1 MTDKHI
7 GAILT
12 VGGGIGGVQAS
23 LDLAESGFKVYLVE
37 EKPCIGGVMAQ
48 LDKTFPTNDCSACIF
63 SPKLQTLAQ
72 NPNVEIIAYS
82 KIEGIEGQ
90 AGNYKVK
97 VRQKARYIDPEKC
110 TSCGACAE
118 KCPTK
123 VPNEYN
129 FGHDKRKAIYK
140 DYAQGIPSVYTIDPE
155 HCRIFQGK
163 KCGVCAKVCPAGAV
177 DYEQQDQIVDLDV
190 GAVILAPGYELLN
203 MQKVS
208 EFAYGVAPNVVT
220 NLEMERILSAS
231 GPYGGEVTR
240 PSDSSHPKKIAW
252 IQCVGS
258 RDPRKGMPHCSSV
271 CCMASIKEAVIA
283 REHDASIEPT
293 IFFMDIRA
301 YGKDFDKYYEKA
313 KTDGGV
319 RFIRSMVSRV
329 EEDPITNDLKITYL
343 DENNNLNTE
352 TFHMVVLAAGIK
364 PSQATLDTAN
374 ILGVSLDSNNFCETE
389 VFEPVNTSKDGIFVA
404 GAFQSPKDIP
414 QTVMEASAA
423 AGAATRL
430 LTDQRDTL
438 TIKKE
443 VPLEKQ
449 VTDQD
454 PRIGVFVCKCG
465 INIAQ
470 TVSVSEVVEKIQEI
484 PGVEYA
490 GENLFTC
497 SQDAQV
503 QIKQIIQDHDLNRVI
518 VASCTPRTH
527 LPLFQETARE
537 AGLNKYLV
545 EMANIREHCSW
556 VHMKEKEQAT
566 DKAVDLIKMAVART
580 RKLEPVQDQKLPMTK
595 SSLVI
600 GGGVAGMTAALNVAD
615 QGFPVTL
622 VESSDA
628 LGGNAL
634 KLDTTIKGDDIAP
647 FIEDLKS
654 KVQSNDKIQVLMDS
668 KVQEVQGFVGAFK
681 TKVAQS
687 DGNSVEVEHGTT
699 VIATGA
705 SEWKPDIYGYGSDPR
720 IRTHLD
726 MSRAMNAKDPAVINA
741 DTTVFIQCVGSR
753 CEERPWCSK
762 VCCTHAI
769 KDAIELKENKPDAN
783 IFVLYRDIRTF
794 GLNEPYYEKA
804 RNLGVIFV
812 RYTPEDPPKV
822 NMGDKISV
830 KIKDPVIAEELDIQ
844 ADSLV
849 LAAAI
854 IPNDNNKELARL
866 YKVSLNE
873 DEFFLEAHMKLR
885 PVDFATDGV
894 FLAGLAHYPKP
905 LDETIAQAEA
915 AGAHAA
921 QILARGYVDAP
932 GMVSTVDE
940 FLCRGC
946 GRCVEVCPF
955 NAPQLKE
962 LENGAVVSE
971 INPALCKGCG
981 ACGVACPT
989 GAAAIRHFND
999 DQVLV
1004 MLDAALDEAEG
1015 F

>member
-1 MTDKHI
+1 MTKKHI

-155 HCRIFQGK
+155 HCRIFKGK

-293 IFFMDIRA
+293 IFYMDIRA

-343 DENNNLNTE
+343 DDNNNLNTE

-364 PSQATLDTAN
+364 PSQATLDTAH
-374 ILGVSLDSNNFCETE
+374 ILGVSLDSNNFCETG

-430 LTDQRDTL
+430 LADQRDTL

-443 VPLEKQ
+443 MPSEKQ

-566 DKAVDLIKMAVART
+566 NKAVDLIKMAVART
-580 RKLEPVQDQKLPMTK
+580 RKLEPVQDQQLSMTK

-615 QGFPVTL
+615 QGFPVKL
-622 VESSDA
+622 VESSDS
-628 LGGNAL
+628 LGGNAS

-647 FIEDLKS
+647 FIKDLEA
-654 KVQSNDKIQVLMDS
+654 KVQSNGKIQVLMDS
-668 KVQEVQGFVGAFK
+668 RVQEVQGFVGAFK
-681 TKVAQS
+681 TKIAQS
-687 DGNSVEVEHGTT
+687 DGNTVEVEHGTT
-699 VIATGA
+699 IIATGA
-705 SEWKPDIYGYGSDPR
+705 TEWKPDIYGYGSDPR

-726 MSRAMNAKDPAVINA
+726 MSRAMNSKDPAVMDA

-769 KDAIELKENKPDAN
+769 KDAIELKENKPDAK
-783 IFVLYRDIRTF
+783 IYVLYRDIRTF

-812 RYTPEDPPKV
+812 RYAPDDPPKV
-822 NMGDKISV
+822 NVGDKISV
-830 KIKDPVIAEELDIQ
+830 KIMDPVIAEELNIQ

-854 IPNDNNKELARL
+854 IPNDNNKELGRL

-873 DEFFLEAHMKLR
+873 DGFFLEAHMKLR

-989 GAAAIRHFND
+989 GAATIRHFKD
-999 DQVLV
+999 DQVVV
-1004 MLDAALDEAEG
+1004 MIDAALDEAEG